1 MSAVEKALF
10 ALSSLAIVLA
20 AAHLLVASRHRSPS
34 YRVLMLLFPVSQLA
48 VVALTAAAV
57 RWFQAGW
64 GYSCFVS
71 LCGLVAAVYDPLL
84 FRVLAEAGE
93 REAAA
98 EYARTVEGQLEVQRE
113 HLARMRE
120 AGRDAEEI
128 RVELAGLFGEVR
140 GALDARDPELA
151 RTLLRRATDV
161 VPPAGASFCRNPA
174 VDALLASKLTRC
186 RELGVELNV
195 QAGIPMALPLPD
207 LEVCAVLSNLI
218 DNAVDAVR
226 GFAPARRWVRVVS
239 REAQGYLVV
248 AVENPADRAPQRRVR
263 AALELGE
270 DGRIPEHGWG
280 ISIVEGVA
288 RRHAGAVTTS
298 FEDGVYTVRVLLHL

>member
-1 MSAVEKALF
+1 
-10 ALSSLAIVLA
+10 
-20 AAHLLVASRHRSPS
+20 
-34 YRVLMLLFPVSQLA
+34 
-48 VVALTAAAV
+48 
-57 RWFQAGW
+57 
-64 GYSCFVS
+64 
-71 LCGLVAAVYDPLL
+71 
-84 FRVLAEAGE
+84 
-93 REAAA
+93 
-98 EYARTVEGQLEVQRE
+98 
-113 HLARMRE
+113 
-120 AGRDAEEI
+120 
-128 RVELAGLFGEVR
+128 
-140 GALDARDPELA
+140 
-151 RTLLRRATDV
+151 
-161 VPPAGASFCRNPA
+161 
-174 VDALLASKLTRC
+174 
-186 RELGVELNV
+186 
-195 QAGIPMALPLPD
+195 MALPLPD

-298 FEDGVYTVRVLLHL
+298 FEDGVYTVRVLLRL